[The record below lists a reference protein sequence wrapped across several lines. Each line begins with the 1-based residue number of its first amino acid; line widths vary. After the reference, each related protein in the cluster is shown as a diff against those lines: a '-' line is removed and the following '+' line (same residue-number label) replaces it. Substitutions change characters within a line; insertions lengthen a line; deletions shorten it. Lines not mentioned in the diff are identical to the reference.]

1 MDHIQIV
8 KLMVCIAELSR
19 PTASCVK
26 TFK

>member
-8 KLMVCIAELSR
+8 KLMVCIA
-19 PTASCVK
+19 ASCVK